1 MTEVKNRWLIA
12 ASAVGI
18 HLSIG
23 SVYAWSVFA
32 KPIVNQLGWDFRE
45 TQFTFSIAI
54 LFLGVSA
61 ATLGRFVEKQGPRK
75 AGILA
80 SLFFGLGI
88 AGSGLA
94 IQMESLHLLYLC
106 YGMLGGIGLGVGYI
120 APVSTLVKWF
130 PDKRGL
136 ATGLAIMGFGFA
148 ALIGGPIIQR
158 LIVFAGL
165 THTFCVLGTAY
176 FCIMFVSSL
185 YLAPPK
191 SGWMPKMSAQR
202 PSFAQAKQI
211 RDDSLQF
218 TANEALGTRRFY
230 WLWLMLFINVT
241 CGIAVISV
249 ASPMAQEVVGLTA
262 LQAATMVGLIGLFN
276 GGGRIAWAS
285 LSDYI
290 GRANTYTAFFAIQA
304 IAFFLLPQT
313 VNALLFQGLLFLI
326 MTCYG
331 GGFSC
336 IPAFI
341 GDVFGTKQLAA
352 IHGYIL
358 TAWAAAGLTGPMF
371 AAWVRATTGSYSGT
385 LTVFVGLFALALLV
399 SFLIRLDVPAPRLE
413 TQRPAKPTPEPPGE
427 TEERTFPA
435 KVAVLAEV
443 MDFVAVHAQKANL
456 SAARVSKVQLAVEEG
471 VVNICLHAYAEE
483 AAVNLVSYSYRATG
497 DFVLRIRHEKGALE
511 IELVDQGPAFNPLS
525 VVPQDAQSIW
535 EDPKLKG
542 IGIHLMQRMVD
553 NIRYRRDKHKNVLTL
568 VILKSEG
575 PMDNGD

>member
-1 MTEVKNRWLIA
+1 MAEAKNRWLIA
-12 ASAVGI
+12 VSAVGI
-18 HLSIG
+18 HLCIG

-32 KPIVNQLGWDFRE
+32 KPIVSQLAWDFRE

-54 LFLGVSA
+54 LFLGLSA

-75 AGILA
+75 SGILA
-80 SLFFGLGI
+80 SIFFGLGI
-88 AGSGLA
+88 AGSGVA
-94 IQMESLHLLYLC
+94 IQMKSIHLLYVC
-106 YGMLGGIGLGVGYI
+106 YGVLGGIGLGVGYI

-148 ALIGGPIIQR
+148 SLIGGPIIQR
-158 LIVFAGL
+158 LIVLVGLSQTFFVMGAGY
-165 THTFCVLGTAY
+165 FCVML
-176 FCIMFVSSL
+176 VSSL

-191 SGWMPKMSAQR
+191 PGYVPKVSAHR
-202 PSFAQAKQI
+202 PSFSRVKQI
-211 RDDSLQF
+211 RDDSLQLM
-218 TANEALGTRRFY
+218 ANEALGTRRFY

-249 ASPMAQEVVGLTA
+249 ASPMAQEVVGLTSF
-262 LQAATMVGLIGLFN
+262 QAATMVGLIGLFN

-313 VNALLFQGLLFLI
+313 VNPLLFQGLLFLI

-341 GDVFGTKQLAA
+341 GDIFGTRQLAA

-371 AAWVRATTGSYSGT
+371 AAWVRETTGSYSGT
-385 LTVFVGLFALALLV
+385 LSVFVGLFALALLV
-399 SFLIRLDVPAPRLE
+399 SFLIRLDVPRPRIE
-413 TQRPAKPTPEPPGE
+413 TQRAAKPSPEALGK
-427 TEERTFPA
+427 TEERAFPA
-435 KVAVLAEV
+435 KIAALTEV
-443 MDFVAVHAQKANL
+443 MDFVAAHARKASL
-456 SAARVSKVQLAVEEG
+456 PAARVLNVQLAVEEA
-471 VVNICLHAYAEE
+471 VTNICLHAYAEE
-483 AAVNLVSYSYRATG
+483 VAVNLVSYSYRATG
-497 DFVLRIRHEKGALE
+497 GFVIRIRHEKSTFE
-511 IELVDQGPAFNPLS
+511 IDLIDQGPAFNPLLAA
-525 VVPQDAQSIW
+525 PLDLKSIW
-535 EDPKLKG
+535 EDPKARG
-542 IGIHLMQRMVD
+542 IGIHLMQRMTD
-553 NIRYRRDKHKNVLTL
+553 DLRYRRVEHKNVLTL
-568 VILKSEG
+568 VIRKGEG
-575 PMDNGD
+575 TIDKGK